1 MSEFFAMLEE
11 ITGAPAPRVIIPI
24 WLARFVIPLVAFADR
39 RNGNSPRFTQATLR
53 EMHSNRNQDHKK
65 ATRDLDYHPRPLRET
80 LTDTMRWFES
90 TGQLDL
96 PANSSSN

>member
-1 MSEFFAMLEE
+1 M
-11 ITGAPAPRVIIPI
+11 
-24 WLARFVIPLVAFADR
+24 WLARFAIPLVAFADR
-39 RNGNSPRFTQATLR
+39 RNGKSPRFTQATLR
-53 EMHSNRNQDHKK
+53 ELQSNHNYNHQK

-96 PANSSSN
+96 PAKSSSN